1 MQLRFISP
9 TLHGVADYSAG
20 TGLILAPFLLGLG
33 GSNSLALWT
42 SVLTGAAVL
51 VVSLLTDYKLGAM
64 RTIPFQGHLAIDL
77 MVAVAFMA
85 APFILGFQ
93 GLDAHYYWINAAV
106 VFTVVSLSATKEE
119 YATKTKI

>member
-1 MQLRFISP
+1 VKFRCISP

-20 TGLILAPFLLGLG
+20 IGLILAPFLLGLG
-33 GSNSLALWT
+33 GVNNLAVWI
-42 SVLTGAAVL
+42 SVITGTTVL
-51 VVSLLTDYKLGAM
+51 VVSALTDYKLGAL

-77 MVAVAFMA
+77 TVAIAFMA
-85 APFILGFQ
+85 IPFLLGFK

-119 YATKTKI
+119 LKQ